1 MTYPTV
7 TVRSLLAVGALLL
20 SLTAL
25 AALAA
30 FCQAPSD
37 RFGESIPVA
46 GHFEVT
52 EWRLPA
58 TSPPFAAILFVPA
71 TWLPAP
77 TLTAVVVVGNVLLLA
92 LLVRLSWRFAGRF
105 PHSPFSVT
113 PVPTPVSAALAA
125 PVLLGVPLLVAVG
138 LWLEPVLR
146 TVLFGEIGLALVCLV
161 LWDLTRPD
169 HALGK
174 GFALGIAAGVEL
186 TPALFIAYLLL
197 TGRAEA
203 VRAGLTA
210 LASLIGTM
218 LLGALVL
225 PRDSLDFWTLRVFE
239 TGRLGEGWAANNQ
252 SLQGLFARALHTT
265 EPGVGWAVACLVTTF
280 AGLWL
285 ARRAVVRAGLDTWG
299 VLVTALTALLVS
311 PVSWSHQWVWC
322 VPLLAVL
329 LAEGR
334 WRTASAVA
342 LVFAARTF
350 RLVPHEG
357 EAELQ
362 LPWWQQLLAA
372 PYVLVALALLGYAG
386 WRCRRAV
393 THGPPSAG
401 VPRLPAGVSPRPGAS
416 PRSPRRPAV
425 AQLPASNSS
434 ASTIR

>member
-7 TVRSLLAVGALLL
+7 TVRSLLAVGALAL

-25 AALAA
+25 AVLEALCPAA
-30 FCQAPSD
+30 PFVPTGPTGPTVS
-37 RFGESIPVA
+37 F
-46 GHFEVT
+46 T
-52 EWRLPA
+52 EYVQPA
-58 TSPPFAAILFVPA
+58 SAASPPFAAILFVPV
-71 TWLPAP
+71 TWLPVA
-77 TLTAVVVVGNVLLLA
+77 TLKAVVVGNVLLLA
-92 LLVRLSWRFAGRF
+92 LLVRLSWRFAGRRYAAT
-105 PHSPFSVT
+105 PVPAPFSV
-113 PVPTPVSAALAA
+113 PVPV
-125 PVLLGVPLLVAVG
+125 PVLLWFPVLLCVAVA

-146 TVLFGEIGLALVCLV
+146 TVLFGEIGLALTCVV

-174 GFALGIAAGVEL
+174 GFALGVVAGVEL
-186 TPALFIAYLLL
+186 APALFIAYLLL
-197 TGRAEA
+197 AGRPDA

-225 PRDSLDFWTLRVFE
+225 PGASLDFWTRRVFE
-239 TGRLGEGWAANNQ
+239 TGRAGEGWTADNQ

-265 EPGVGWAVACLVTTF
+265 EPGVGWAVACVVITF

-285 ARRAVVRAGLDTWG
+285 ARRAVVRKGLETWG
-299 VLVTALTALLVS
+299 ILVTALTALLVS
-311 PVSWSHQWVWC
+311 PVSWSHHWVWC

-334 WRTASAVA
+334 WRTAAAVA

-357 EAELQ
+357 GAELR
-362 LPWWQQLLAA
+362 LPWWQQPLASPYALL
-372 PYVLVALALLGYAG
+372 ALALLAYVAY
-386 WRCRRAV
+386 RCRTTR
-393 THGPPSAG
+393 TRT
-401 VPRLPAGVSPRPGAS
+401 PRTRTRTTTRWPTTVLA
-416 PRSPRRPAV
+416 

>member
-1 MTYPTV
+1 MTHPTV
-7 TVRSLLAVGALLL
+7 TVRSLLAVGALAL

-25 AALAA
+25 IALTALCPA
-30 FCQAPSD
+30 QYALLARP
-37 RFGESIPVA
+37 IPVA
-46 GHFEVT
+46 ERFAVT

-71 TWLPAP
+71 TWLPVA
-77 TLTAVVVVGNVLLLA
+77 TLKAVVVAGNVLLLA
-92 LLVRLSWRFAGRF
+92 LLVRLSWRFAGGR
-105 PHSPFSVT
+105 PAGGRPA
-113 PVPTPVSAALAA
+113 PVVLVVLCVALA
-125 PVLLGVPLLVAVG
+125 
-138 LWLEPVLR
+138 LWLEPVFR
-146 TVLFGEIGLALVCLV
+146 TVLQGEISLALTCLV

-197 TGRAEA
+197 TGRPGG

-225 PRDSLDFWTLRVFE
+225 PRASLDFWTLRVFE
-239 TGRLGEGWAANNQ
+239 TGGPGAGWSADNQ
-252 SLQGLFARALHTT
+252 SLQGLFARALHTP
-265 EPGVGWAVACLVTTF
+265 EPGVGWALACVGVTF

-285 ARRAVVRAGLDTWG
+285 ARRAVLRAGHETWG
-299 VLVTALTALLVS
+299 VLAVALTALLVS

-342 LVFAARTF
+342 LVFAARTL
-350 RLVPHEG
+350 RLVPREG
-357 EAELQ
+357 GAELQ
-362 LPWWQQLLAA
+362 LPWWQQMLASPYPLLALT
-372 PYVLVALALLGYAG
+372 VLAVLAYAAYRHRHRHRTITRQPATAL
-386 WRCRRAV
+386 
-393 THGPPSAG
+393 
-401 VPRLPAGVSPRPGAS
+401 RLPPLP
-416 PRSPRRPAV
+416 PLP

-434 ASTIR
+434 ASTMR

>member
-7 TVRSLLAVGALLL
+7 TVRSLLAVGALAL

-25 AALAA
+25 ASLAA
-30 FCQAPSD
+30 FCPAYFD
-37 RFGESIPVA
+37 RFAEPLPVVDR
-46 GHFEVT
+46 FVVT
-52 EWRLPA
+52 EWRPPA

-71 TWLPAP
+71 TWLPAV
-77 TLTAVVVVGNVLLLA
+77 TLNAVVAVGNVLLLA
-92 LLVRLSWRFAGRF
+92 FLVRLSWRFAGRL
-105 PHSPFSVT
+105 PHASPSVT
-113 PVPTPVSAALAA
+113 PVPPPLPAVALA
-125 PVLLGVPLLVAVG
+125 PVLLGIPVLVALG

-146 TVLFGEIGLALVCLV
+146 TLLFGEISLALTCLV

-197 TGRAEA
+197 TGRAES

-225 PRDSLDFWTLRVFE
+225 PQASLDFWTLRVFE
-239 TGRLGEGWAANNQ
+239 TGRLGEGWAADNQ

-265 EPGVGWAVACLVTTF
+265 EPGVGWAAACVVTTF
-280 AGLWL
+280 AGLWV
-285 ARRAVVRAGLDTWG
+285 ARGVVVRAGLETWG

-311 PVSWSHQWVWC
+311 PVSWSHHWVWC

-334 WRTASAVA
+334 WRAASAVA

-357 EAELQ
+357 GAELQ
-362 LPWWQQLLAA
+362 LAWWQQLLAS
-372 PYVLVALALLGYAG
+372 PYAVLALVLLGYAG
-386 WRCRRAV
+386 WRCRRAA
-393 THGPPSAG
+393 GQWPPPAS
-401 VPRLPAGVSPRPGAS
+401 VPRLGAGA
-416 PRSPRRPAV
+416 PRRAAGAGRQPA
-425 AQLPASNSS
+425 ATQLPASNSS
-434 ASTIR
+434 ASTMR